1 MKEIVRKRFQSWKS
15 MFCWYTILYGG
26 LLHADSPLTSSY
38 FAPAY
43 REVPEIAAMMA
54 IEGQTEDA
62 LLLDALTSVF
72 ILDAERPI
80 DVRLA
85 MINAVGFGQNTNVEL
100 IVQYVALKYGSD
112 AADWKREVAAGTW
125 VTLSKKCELAGVTGE
140 DMLVIAYVSAM
151 AEYMNPRCAL
161 PFAAKAGLALRE
173 HEAHAW
179 ITQLIMAQMI
189 MEINPCEVF
198 VMFAELPKK
207 VMSEGRLREEAK
219 RRIMDYIGLYEDACR
234 PDEYSDAYYSIF
246 PVFDTLQ
253 NVQKFNTARYVDLHF
268 VGDVEGVLPVMD
280 FVDNRGEEGGKVLV
294 EIRNSGNTMN
304 IPTNL
309 YCVMYVMVDGS
320 EERLVRQIQIPG
332 IKANQSQ
339 ILAVFL
345 PGLWWQ
351 EGAGR
356 MELFIDQAEQIE
368 ERNETN
374 NSVRMSP

>member
-1 MKEIVRKRFQSWKS
+1 MKERTMKYNQLWIAAVCAVTILSAGIVR
-15 MFCWYTILYGG
+15 
-26 LLHADSPLTSSY
+26 ADSPLSSCY

-54 IEGQTEDA
+54 NESQTEDA

-72 ILDAERPI
+72 ILDAKRPL

-85 MINAVGFGQNTNVEL
+85 MVNAAGFGQSTNVEL
-100 IVQYVALKYGSD
+100 IVQYVALKYGVD
-112 AADWKREVAAGTW
+112 AADWKREVTAGTW
-125 VTLSKKCELAGVTGE
+125 VTLSKKCEMAGVSSE
-140 DMLVIAYVSAM
+140 DMLVMAYVSAM

-161 PFAAKAGLALRE
+161 PFAAKAGMALKE
-173 HEAHAW
+173 NETQAW

-189 MEINPCEVF
+189 MEVDPCEVF
-198 VMFAELPKK
+198 VLFAELPKK
-207 VMSEGRLREEAK
+207 ALTEGRLREEAK
-219 RRIMDYIGLYEDACR
+219 RRIMDYIGLFEDACR
-234 PDEYSDAYYSIF
+234 PDEYTDGYYNLF

-253 NVQKFNTARYVDLHF
+253 NIQKFNTARYVDLHF
-268 VGDVEGVLPVMD
+268 VGAVEGVLPVMD
-280 FVDNRGEEGGKVLV
+280 FVDNRGEDGGKVLV

-309 YCVMYVMVDGS
+309 YCVMYLLVDGG

-332 IKANQSQ
+332 IKANQSEV
-339 ILAVFL
+339 LAVFL

-351 EGAGR
+351 TGAGR

-374 NSVRMSP
+374 NSVRMSQ